1 MKTVLAALLKTI
13 RLNFFFFC
21 LQNIHFSMTISP
33 PKIRIFPF
41 FLSVMSTDKPVNR
54 SKHAY
59 AVTQLNVL
67 AFRGFFLSWYS
78 QTKKKEG
85 VWENR
90 ATQYKK
96 YVAEKCTRARA
107 RARAPLKPNHTNGIL
122 ESQGGKTSIKS
133 WIALKD
139 TTFQNNIL
147 NYSE

>member
-85 VWENR
+85 VWENP

-96 YVAEKCTRARA
+96 KC
-107 RARAPLKPNHTNGIL
+107 
-122 ESQGGKTSIKS
+122 GGKMHSRTR
-133 WIALKD
+133 
-139 TTFQNNIL
+139 TRTFKAESHKWNIRVTRWHNKYKIL
-147 NYSE
+147 NCIERHNFSE